1 MSTAQRYEAA
11 WHKCYY
17 QAPRWIQE
25 TVIEEPHGRHAMTIA
40 HEAAILAESDTPT
53 GDFEKVKVITDGVG
67 RVISGDF
74 ND

>member
-1 MSTAQRYEAA
+1 MSTAVRYETA
-11 WHKCYY
+11 WHHCYY

-25 TVIEEPHGRHAMTIA
+25 TVIEEPHGRHAKAIA

-53 GDFEKVKVITDGVG
+53 GDFSKVQVVTDGVG

-74 ND
+74 NE

>member
-11 WHKCYY
+11 WEHCYNL
-17 QAPRWIQE
+17 APRWIQE
-25 TVIEEPHGRHAMTIA
+25 TVIEEAFGRQATALA

-53 GDFEKVKVITDGVG
+53 EDFDKVTVVAQGKGW
-67 RVISGDF
+67 VISGSK

>member
-11 WHKCYY
+11 WNHCYK
-17 QAPRWIQE
+17 QAAPWIQE
-25 TVIEEPHGRHAMTIA
+25 TVIEEAFGRQAKALA

-53 GDFEKVKVITDGVG
+53 GDFAKVKVVAQGVG
-67 RVISGDF
+67 WVISGSL

>member
-11 WHKCYY
+11 WHHCYY

-25 TVIEEPHGRHAMTIA
+25 VVIEEPHGRHGKAIA

-53 GDFEKVKVITDGVG
+53 GDFNSVKVVAEGVG

-74 ND
+74 NE